1 LWEDKAVKK
10 VMLIYNPLSG
20 NRNVPKMLDNIIER
34 FMDENIVVLPFRVNE
49 ENNESILELLK
60 NGDFSSVILSGG
72 DGTINSIV
80 NTMLKNDINLP
91 LGIIPAGTCND
102 FARSL
107 GIPSDLKQCLD
118 IIIRGKTEDVDIGLI
133 NGEKYFLNTC
143 AGGVFVD
150 VSFSTN
156 NELKKAIGPLAYYLK
171 GIAEVPSVRPI
182 KLKITTDDKVIE
194 DEFLL
199 FVILNGKHVGGF
211 SNINEDGD
219 LSDGYMDIVLIKYCL
234 HIDMVGLFF
243 KAINKDFMSDKNVLC
258 LRTKKC
264 TIEGPDDFNL
274 SIDGERWDNLPISV
288 EFFNKV
294 LKVYV

>member
-1 LWEDKAVKK
+1 MKKA
-10 VMLIYNPLSG
+10 MLIYNPLSG
-20 NRNVPKMLDNIIER
+20 NRNVPRMLDNIIER
-34 FMDENIVVLPFRVNE
+34 FMNENIAVLPYRVNE
-49 ENNESILELLK
+49 ENYNNILDFLK
-60 NGDFSSVILSGG
+60 SGDFSSVIISGG
-72 DGTINSIV
+72 DGTVNSIV
-80 NTMLKNDINLP
+80 NTMFKNKIDLP

-107 GIPSDLKQCLD
+107 DIPNDLNKCLD
-118 IIIRGKTEDVDIGLI
+118 IIIRGQTAEVDVGLI

-150 VSFSTN
+150 VSFNTS
-156 NELKKAIGPLAYYLK
+156 NELKKNIGPLAYYLK
-171 GIAEVPSVRPI
+171 GLAEVPNVRPI
-182 KLKITTDDKVIE
+182 QLKITTDDRVVE

-243 KAINKDFMSDKNVLC
+243 KAISRDFHNDKNVLC
-258 LRTKKC
+258 LKTKKC

-274 SIDGERWDNLPISV
+274 SIDGERWNKLPIDV
-288 EFFNKV
+288 EFFNRA